1 MAFNNADCPCGT
13 SKVYSFDTADGIE
26 NKRCSRCLTMDGHFD
41 EDTKSN
47 PVEPA
52 PSIHDRIQKALGA
65 LVVEGGLTEGERMYL
80 AEVAEAVNTHS
91 IREALL
97 SVAKAV
103 NTPSIPN
110 FEEVN
115 F

>member
-1 MAFNNADCPCGT
+1 MAFNNAQCPCGT
-13 SKVYSFDTADGIE
+13 SQVYSFNTEDGIE
-26 NKRCSRCLTMDGHFD
+26 NKRCSRCLSMDGHFD
-41 EDTKSN
+41 E
-47 PVEPA
+47 PA
-52 PSIHDRIQKALGA
+52 PPPSPSIHDRIQKALGA
-65 LVVEGGLTEGERMYL
+65 LVVEGGLTDSEKMYL

-97 SVAKAV
+97 AVAKAV

-110 FEEVN
+110 FEGVN